1 MTKRSGWLVL
11 TLGLLAA
18 TFPAMAQT
26 AAPLTL
32 VGHYDLTGAPAGH
45 MDHVAIDLAGHR
57 LFATDEGGA
66 VAVVNLRTGKLV
78 QTISSAQEPHAL
90 LYRADLDRLYVTD
103 GGAGLLR
110 IYDGKSYKE
119 VGTVKLWDDADSV
132 GYDPATHDLYIDSGG
147 GDLHQTFSHFS
158 QVDTSAAKLVR
169 DSHIDG
175 DTLEAMQLSS
185 QSPLIYLNI
194 RSKHQIAVINRQTHQ
209 VQAVWT
215 IQGASDNT
223 AMALDEAHHR
233 LYVGCRSGAMVIF
246 DTTTGKQLA
255 ALPVGKVVDDMVYD
269 PVSQRIYAA
278 CDGAVYVY
286 QRTGPD
292 QFRVSQVKSAVL
304 GKTALLVPSLHRY
317 YVSVPKAGSTPAQI
331 LVYRVN

>member
-1 MTKRSGWLVL
+1 MTKRSGLLML

-18 TFPAMAQT
+18 TLPVAAQT
-26 AAPLTL
+26 PAPLTL

-45 MDHVAIDLAGHR
+45 MDHVAIDLAGRR
-57 LFATDEGGA
+57 LFATAEGGA
-66 VAVVNLRTGKLV
+66 VTVTDLRTGKLAH
-78 QTISSAQEPHAL
+78 TITNAQEPHGL
-90 LYRADLDRLYVTD
+90 LYRSDLDRLYVTD

-110 IYDGKSYKE
+110 IYDGKSYRE

-132 GYDPATHDLYIDSGG
+132 GYDPATHDLYVDSGG
-147 GDLHQTFSHFS
+147 GDLHESFSHFS
-158 QVDTSAAKLVR
+158 QVDTTAAKLVR

-175 DTLEAMQLSS
+175 DTIEAMQIAT
-185 QSPLIYLNI
+185 QAPLIYLNI

-215 IQGASDNT
+215 IQGAADNT

-233 LYVGCRSGAMVIF
+233 LYVGCRSGRMVIF

-255 ALPVGKVVDDMVYD
+255 ALPVGKMVDDMVYD
-269 PVSQRIYAA
+269 PASQRIYAA

-286 QRTGPD
+286 HRTGPD
-292 QFRVSQVKSAVL
+292 KYESSQVKSAAL

-317 YVSVPKAGSTPAQI
+317 YVAVPKAGSTPARI
-331 LVYRVN
+331 LVFRVN